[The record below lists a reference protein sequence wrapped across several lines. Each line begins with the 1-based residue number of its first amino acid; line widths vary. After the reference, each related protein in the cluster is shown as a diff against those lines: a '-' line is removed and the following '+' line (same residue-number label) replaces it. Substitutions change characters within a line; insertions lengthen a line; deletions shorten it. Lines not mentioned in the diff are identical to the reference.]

1 MFKQKYF
8 FMENGTRGGPQASPQ
23 KKIAE
28 GEHTYLFHK
37 KIFLFKHI

>member
-1 MFKQKYF
+1 
-8 FMENGTRGGPQASPQ
+8 MENGTRRGPQAGPQ

-28 GEHTYLFHK
+28 GEYTYVFDE